1 MRIGIPVEEKDLGA
15 MVSASFGRAPYFLIY
30 ETETKTATFVDNRAL
45 SSPGGAGLKAAQMIV
60 DGQVEVVLTPQCGK
74 NAAEVLRS
82 AGIKIFKTTLT
93 SAQESI
99 DAFAHDQLSLLE
111 DIHAGF
117 HGHGGE

>member
-1 MRIGIPVEEKDLGA
+1 MRIGIPVDEKDPGA

-30 ETETKTATFVDNRAL
+30 ETETKTATYADNTAL

-60 DGQVEVVLTPQCGK
+60 DGQVEVVLTPRCGK
-74 NAAEVLRS
+74 NAAEVLHS
-82 AGIKIFKTTLT
+82 AGIKLFKTTLA
-93 SAQESI
+93 SAKESI
-99 DAFAHDQLSLLE
+99 DAFAHDQLPLLE

>member
-1 MRIGIPVEEKDLGA
+1 MRIGIPVDEKDLGA

-30 ETETKTATFVDNRAL
+30 ETETETATFVDNTAL
-45 SSPGGAGLKAAQMIV
+45 SSPGGAGLKAAQIIV
-60 DGQVEVVLTPQCGK
+60 DAQVEVVLTPQCGK

-82 AGIKIFKTTLT
+82 AGIKLFKTTFA
-93 SAQESI
+93 SAKENI
-99 DAFAHDQLSLLE
+99 DAYAHDQLPLLE